1 GSTGVGVAGATG
13 PTGVGT
19 AGANGATGATGVTGV
34 TGATGATGSFTT
46 NAWGILGNTGTTAT
60 TNYIGTNDAQDFVTK
75 TSSVERLRVFGSGLG
90 PQVRITNS
98 LGQVGLQVDGND
110 PSYSSIYINATG
122 GGSPTYGYLQSGLLK
137 GSHSINPAGDWHL
150 DVNGSTRLTV
160 LAGGNVGIGTASP
173 GAGLVVAAPALWQ
186 SSIGIQN
193 TGGGTEWRL
202 ASDVDGGFKLIKIPG
217 TTFVAMSVEPVA
229 GEVTINN
236 LAPGGT
242 VVANAAGKLSV
253 VTGSPLTSTG
263 TVNYIPKWGTGGTNL
278 TSISNVYDD
287 GSNVGIGTA
296 SPINKLS
303 VHSNGYT
310 KANIHSYIT
319 TSNSPG
325 SLELGFAR
333 GSEAAKSAIL
343 SGDAIGQLEFAG
355 YNAGGSFSQGAW
367 ITAIAKENF
376 SAAASGTQLEF
387 MTHDLGSNSN
397 FIRMVL
403 SPDGSLVVGNTTPTS
418 KLEVWG
424 AGTTSATSSFFAR
437 DNSGNPVLQTT
448 DDRRVLVGSTGASNG
463 RFQVWGFGNT
473 SATTAMNIVN
483 SSTTSMFMVRDDGV
497 VGISST
503 SPFTNAKLDVVGS
516 NAATDGL
523 NGVYV
528 DIQNSSNA
536 TNNTTG
542 IRFTGSSINSY
553 KKVAIL
559 VPYSGGSWGVSDM
572 MFALNGIS
580 SSNVVSTADARMTI
594 KGVTGNVGIGTTT
607 PGSKLEVNGNIV
619 NSNPSTGYLAL
630 TGDLPGYAVSTY
642 PTVKTSSS
650 TMYFSAGGIYSAYM
664 SSGGVWTVVSDRNK
678 KENIKELD
686 LKEILNKIDQLPIT
700 QWNYIFEKDSVQHIG
715 PMAQDFHALFG
726 LNGSSD
732 KMISTTDPAGVALAG
747 VKALSVNAKELQ
759 QTIENLKAE
768 NAEIKKQLEAQQKQI
783 QLLLDKSEIIE
794 KK

>member
-1 GSTGVGVAGATG
+1 
-13 PTGVGT
+13 
-19 AGANGATGATGVTGV
+19 
-34 TGATGATGSFTT
+34 
-46 NAWGILGNTGTTAT
+46 
-60 TNYIGTNDAQDFVTK
+60 
-75 TSSVERLRVFGSGLG
+75 
-90 PQVRITNS
+90 
-98 LGQVGLQVDGND
+98 
-110 PSYSSIYINATG
+110 
-122 GGSPTYGYLQSGLLK
+122 
-137 GSHSINPAGDWHL
+137 
-150 DVNGSTRLTV
+150 
-160 LAGGNVGIGTASP
+160 
-173 GAGLVVAAPALWQ
+173 
-186 SSIGIQN
+186 
-193 TGGGTEWRL
+193 
-202 ASDVDGGFKLIKIPG
+202 
-217 TTFVAMSVEPVA
+217 
-229 GEVTINN
+229 
-236 LAPGGT
+236 
-242 VVANAAGKLSV
+242 
-253 VTGSPLTSTG
+253 
-263 TVNYIPKWGTGGTNL
+263 
-278 TSISNVYDD
+278 
-287 GSNVGIGTA
+287 
-296 SPINKLS
+296 
-303 VHSNGYT
+303 
-310 KANIHSYIT
+310 
-319 TSNSPG
+319 
-325 SLELGFAR
+325 
-333 GSEAAKSAIL
+333 
-343 SGDAIGQLEFAG
+343 
-355 YNAGGSFSQGAW
+355 
-367 ITAIAKENF
+367 
-376 SAAASGTQLEF
+376 
-387 MTHDLGSNSN
+387 
-397 FIRMVL
+397 
-403 SPDGSLVVGNTTPTS
+403 
-418 KLEVWG
+418 
-424 AGTTSATSSFFAR
+424 
-437 DNSGNPVLQTT
+437 
-448 DDRRVLVGSTGASNG
+448 
-463 RFQVWGFGNT
+463 
-473 SATTAMNIVN
+473 MNIVN

-580 SSNVVSTADARMTI
+580 SSTVVSTADARMTI